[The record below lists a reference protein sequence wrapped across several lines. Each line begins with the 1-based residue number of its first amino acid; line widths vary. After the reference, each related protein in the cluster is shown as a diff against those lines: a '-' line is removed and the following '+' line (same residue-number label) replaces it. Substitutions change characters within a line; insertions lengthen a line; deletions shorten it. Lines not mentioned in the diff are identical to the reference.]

1 VDTRTQPPSTA
12 GPKPGRRF
20 TFAQGLGVGV
30 AIAVVAI
37 AFVVFLQDNGAS
49 ASTVAAR
56 QATSLRASC
65 QRWTDSSAPAL
76 RGTSARSSCTAMN
89 DWMRGELRDGRMSAT
104 AMWGDSTSM
113 RNTCLQWASTT
124 SAGTASA
131 DAQPWCAAMAAR
143 MGHDIGDWQ
152 AWMMNGRMM
161 RP

>member
-1 VDTRTQPPSTA
+1 LPQA
-12 GPKPGRRF
+12 
-20 TFAQGLGVGV
+20 LGVGV

-37 AFVVFLQDNGAS
+37 AIVVFHPDNGAS
-49 ASTVAAR
+49 ASTVATR
-56 QATSLRASC
+56 QVTSLRGSC

-76 RGTSARSSCTAMN
+76 GGASARSSCTAMN
-89 DWMRGELRDGRMSAT
+89 DWMRGELRNGRMSAT

-131 DAQPWCAAMAAR
+131 DSQPWCTAMATR
-143 MGHDIGDWQ
+143 MGRDIGDWH